1 MRVLRLEWVA
11 VLVLLG
17 SRALAADVTVENA
30 WFRAMPAHLPAAG
43 YFTLRNT
50 GKSQVILTGASAG
63 ACGMLMLHKSSS
75 ENGMSSMSGMDSIP
89 VPPRHTVSFAPNG
102 YHLMCEDP
110 NSALKHGA
118 KVPVKLQFADG
129 KTLMV
134 NFVVKDARGH

>member
-50 GKSQVILTGASAG
+50 GKSQVTLTGASAG
-63 ACGMLMLHKSSS
+63 ACSMLMLHKSST
-75 ENGMSSMSGMDSIP
+75 ENGMSSMSGMETIA
-89 VPPRHTVSFAPNG
+89 VPPGHAVSFAPNG

-110 NSALKHGA
+110 KPALKRGA
-118 KVPVKLQFADG
+118 NVPVALQFTGG
-129 KTLMV
+129 KTLIT
-134 NFVVKDARGH
+134 NFAVKDARGH